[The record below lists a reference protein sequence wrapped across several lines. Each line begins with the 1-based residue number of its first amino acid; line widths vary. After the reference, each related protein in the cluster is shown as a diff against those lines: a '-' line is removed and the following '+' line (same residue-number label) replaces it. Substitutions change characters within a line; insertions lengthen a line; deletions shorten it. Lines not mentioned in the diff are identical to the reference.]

1 MDRQLLVF
9 NSRDEMLRI
18 DTRCLVVLLQLS
30 ARTCDPYPLHLQP
43 LLQPLCSM
51 VSETLTLLSKF
62 RLAVKDKM

>member
-30 ARTCDPYPLHLQP
+30 ARTCDSRPSCLQP